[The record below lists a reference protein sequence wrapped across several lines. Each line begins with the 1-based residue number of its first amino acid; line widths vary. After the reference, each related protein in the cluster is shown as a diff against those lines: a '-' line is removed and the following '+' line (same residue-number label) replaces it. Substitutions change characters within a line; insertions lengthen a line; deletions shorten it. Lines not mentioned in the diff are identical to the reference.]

1 MNVTLPESSKINKKY
16 IIIYGSIILFCVIA
30 LIVASYVQFYA
41 RIDIA
46 ETIGIK
52 EKQEYGFKSETEIQK
67 LKTNFDSMFNNKIE
81 NDTGNN
87 NNKKVY
93 KDKELVCTKYE
104 KKEKIENNY
113 DMNINIPYI
122 NIKNSVV
129 EKYNDE
135 IEETFADKARSV
147 LESKNKNII
156 YTVEYT
162 ANIDQD
168 IVSLIIKSTLKEG
181 SNAQRVIIKTYNY
194 DLRNNKEISLQE
206 ILRIEQLEKQRVQD
220 TINNTIKEEQNKVE
234 SLEKLG
240 YNIYKRDLTNTIYKV
255 ENTNEFYYLGDTI
268 YIIYPYGNDSNTSEM
283 DLVII

>member
-1 MNVTLPESSKINKKY
+1 MNVVLPENDGINKKY
-16 IIIYGSIILFCVIA
+16 IIIYGSIIVFCIIA

-52 EKQEYGFKSETEIQK
+52 EKDEYGVKSETEIEKFKNQFE
-67 LKTNFDSMFNNKIE
+67 TIFNNSIQ

-93 KDKELVCTKYE
+93 KDKALVCTKYE
-104 KKEKIENNY
+104 KKEKSENNY
-113 DMNINIPYI
+113 DMNIHIPYI
-122 NIKNSVV
+122 NVKNSVV

-135 IEETFADKARSV
+135 IEEIFANKARNI
-147 LESKNKNII
+147 LESKDKNTI

-162 ANIDQD
+162 ANVEQD

-181 SNAQRVIIKTYNY
+181 SNAQRVIVKTYNY

-206 ILRIEQLEKQRVQD
+206 ILRIEQLETQRVQNTIND
-220 TINNTIKEEQNKVE
+220 TIKAEQSKSE

-240 YNIYKRDLTNTIYKV
+240 YSIYKRNLTNDIYKI
-255 ENTNEFYYLGDTI
+255 ENSNEFYYLGNTI
-268 YIIYPYGNDSNTSEM
+268 YIIYPYGNDLSTSEM

>member
-1 MNVTLPESSKINKKY
+1 MNVTLPEDNKIDKKY
-16 IIIYGSIILFCVIA
+16 IIIYGSILLFCVIA
-30 LIVASYVQFYA
+30 LITASYVQFYA

-46 ETIGIK
+46 EKIGLK
-52 EKQEYGFKSETEIQK
+52 EKEEYGVKSESEIQK
-67 LKTNFDSMFNNKIE
+67 LKNGFDSIFNNSIQ
-81 NDTGNN
+81 NDLGNN

-93 KDKELVCTKYE
+93 KDKELVCTRYE
-104 KKEKIENNY
+104 KKEKSEDNY
-113 DMNINIPYI
+113 DINLNIPYI
-122 NIKNSVV
+122 NIKNSIVD
-129 EKYNDE
+129 EYNNE
-135 IEETFADKARSV
+135 IEEIFADKARSI

-162 ANIDQD
+162 ANVEQD

-181 SNAQRVIIKTYNY
+181 SNAQRIIIKTYNY

-220 TINNTIKEEQNKVE
+220 TIDNTIKEEQNKVE

-240 YNIYKRDLTNTIYKV
+240 YSIYKRNLSDDMYKI
-255 ENTNEFYYLGDTI
+255 ENTTEYYYLGGTI
-268 YIIYPYGNDSNTSEM
+268 YIVYPYGNDSSTSEM